1 MRRMI
6 LILMVA
12 AMLVAMSATPAF
24 AADSGHLTLNMAGS
38 SQPVEAESEFQAG
51 EDQLSVSGEAEEAQL
66 SGTINVYF
74 HVIPRGTT

>member
-24 AADSGHLTLNMAGS
+24 AQDGSIFFVSTSGSGPAALPNPVIL
-38 SQPVEAESEFQAG
+38 SQFDVT
-51 EDQLSVSGEAEEAQL
+51 VSGEAEVGADFPRL
-66 SGTINVYF
+66 G
-74 HVIPRGTT
+74 RGTVIIDGADG